1 MVQSCS
7 QARDNPDWDAQG
19 GGCRDPFRN
28 NITKIKT
35 FIAAPMFIFLQYCK
49 ISRVSQLCG
58 EAKSDSYRIN
68 YNFLPPLLNWNWCDI
83 IPVKRKARLLH
94 IHWHKLICA
103 NGKGDGSGSRSP
115 TTSFLKMQTLH
126 WCWHWQKGTS
136 FYFPRAGTKCVLFLL
151 VFKWLKS
158 FINHCNSIPLFRPRS

>member
-58 EAKSDSYRIN
+58 EAASDSYVIN
-68 YNFLPPLLNWNWCDI
+68 YNFLPPLLNCNWCDI
-83 IPVKRKARLLH
+83 TPIKRNALQLH
-94 IHWHKLICA
+94 TAHTLSNTDLCKWKEWLI
-103 NGKGDGSGSRSP
+103 RSP
-115 TTSFLKMQTLH
+115 ATFSLYNQNFALAAADK
-126 WCWHWQKGTS
+126 KGTS
-136 FYFPRAGTKCVLFLL
+136 CYFPRVGTKCVLLL
-151 VFKWLKS
+151 IFYETAEKFYK
-158 FINHCNSIPLFRPRS
+158 PL